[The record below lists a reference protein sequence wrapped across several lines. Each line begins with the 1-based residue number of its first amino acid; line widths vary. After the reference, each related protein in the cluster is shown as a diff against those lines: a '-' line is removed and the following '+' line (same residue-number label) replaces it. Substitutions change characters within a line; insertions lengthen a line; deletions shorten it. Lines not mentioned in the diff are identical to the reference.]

1 MTERPRKKAP
11 MAISRKERRLLRG
24 TGPWPDATE
33 ALAALARAWM
43 VTTVATALLL
53 AALGLSQIWDT
64 KIYLRALRDT
74 LSGEA
79 APVHPIEDAPADA
92 SAGREIR
99 LTP

>member
-1 MTERPRKKAP
+1 MAERPRKKAP
-11 MAISRKERRLLRG
+11 IAVSRKGRRPFRG
-24 TGPWPDATE
+24 TGTWPDATE

-43 VTTVATALLL
+43 VTTVGTALLL

-74 LSGEA
+74 LSGE
-79 APVHPIEDAPADA
+79 PTSVQPIEDAPAHT
-92 SAGREIR
+92 SADREIR